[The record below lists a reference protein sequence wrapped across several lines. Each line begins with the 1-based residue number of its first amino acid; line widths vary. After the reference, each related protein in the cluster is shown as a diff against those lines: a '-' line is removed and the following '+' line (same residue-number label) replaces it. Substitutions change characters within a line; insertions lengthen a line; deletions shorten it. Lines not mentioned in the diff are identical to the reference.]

1 MRKETKA
8 SFLVKVNYTEH
19 QSMQGTLHWL
29 EENKVVRF
37 KSVMELISL
46 LMEALPNEEM
56 MTWDDVKKVVHIEE
70 HLDQN

>member
-1 MRKETKA
+1 M
-8 SFLVKVNYTEH
+8 KVNYTEH

-46 LMEALPNEEM
+46 LIEALPNEEL
-56 MTWDDVKKVVHIEE
+56 MTWENIKKVVHIEE
-70 HLDQN
+70 HLDQS

>member
-1 MRKETKA
+1 MKKETKA

-37 KSVMELISL
+37 KSVLELISL
-46 LMEALPNEEM
+46 LIEALPNEEM
-56 MTWDDVKKVVHIEE
+56 MTWDDIKKVVHIEE